1 MIDQELY
8 QKELRSVAKNAGISV
23 IGIIFFSIMTYIN
36 TIIITRHIDAHLY
49 GLYSL
54 AINIIILVTTLS
66 LFGLPMG
73 LIRFIS
79 HHTGKKES
87 GVVKNNIIFSVK
99 IVLLL
104 SIFLAVILY
113 FIRPILA
120 YKLFYK
126 FRLDGVLKL
135 FVFIVP
141 LAVLTEIF
149 VAVFRGL
156 KLIKYQVLIKQLI
169 SPFVQ
174 FVLLLV
180 LIGLGFGFKAVL
192 GAYVGFIGCS
202 FIVAGV
208 LLYLK
213 YFKENRHIQM
223 VGKNRELLKF
233 SYPLYL
239 NGFFLQA
246 IHYLPIY
253 FLGIYLTNTDIGIY
267 SICVKLA
274 AIISI
279 SLIGFNMIFA
289 PTISHLL
296 AQNKKELLTK
306 LFKTTTRWIFT
317 FGLIAFFVILL
328 FSQPLLSIF
337 GKEFVQGSSI
347 LIIFMIGELINAGV
361 GPVGNILI
369 MSGRPRLA
377 LYNSAIMFIL
387 LVVLCLILIPIYGI
401 LGAALA
407 RAITLG
413 VINIIRVIQ
422 VYYYEHITPFKLSFL
437 KTLLAGIVSYVIIGY
452 LNKLLHFA
460 TLWFVILGILLY
472 LICFT
477 IILTLLKFDDDDT
490 YILKIIVFRFKK
502 VRN

>member
-1 MIDQELY
+1 MIDQTLY
-8 QKELRSVAKNAGISV
+8 NKELRSVAKNAGISV
-23 IGIIFFSIMTYIN
+23 IGIIFFSIMTYVN

-54 AINIIILVTTLS
+54 AINIVILVTTLS
-66 LFGLPMG
+66 LVGLPMG
-73 LIRFIS
+73 LVRFIS
-79 HHTGKKES
+79 HHTGKKEE
-87 GVVKNNIIFSVK
+87 GIVKSNIIFSIK
-99 IVLLL
+99 IVLII
-104 SIFLAVILY
+104 SVILAILLY

-120 YKLFYK
+120 YKVFYK

-135 FVFIVP
+135 FVFIIP
-141 LAVLTEIF
+141 FLVLTEIF
-149 VAVFRGL
+149 GAVFRGL
-156 KLIKYQVLIKQLI
+156 KLIKYQVMIKQLL

-180 LIGLGFGFKAVL
+180 MIGLGFGFKAVL
-192 GAYVGFIGCS
+192 GSYVGYIGIS
-202 FIVAGV
+202 FVAALV
-208 LLYLK
+208 LV
-213 YFKENRHIQM
+213 YFSYFR
-223 VGKNRELLKF
+223 KNRTVHAQAKNSDLMKF

-253 FLGIYLTNTDIGIY
+253 FIGIYLTNTDIGVY

-289 PTISHLL
+289 PTIANLL
-296 AQNKKELLTK
+296 AQNEKELLTK

-328 FSQPLLSIF
+328 FSKQLLTIF

-369 MSGRPRLA
+369 MSGRPRIA
-377 LYNSAIMFIL
+377 LYNSAIMFVL
-387 LVVLCLILIPIYGI
+387 LVVLCIALVPAYGI

-413 VINIIRVIQ
+413 IINIIRVVE
-422 VYYYEHITPFKLSFL
+422 VYYFEKITPFKISFL
-437 KTLLAGIVSYVIIGY
+437 KTLLAGAISYFIVGLIGRYVVISTSLYVIS
-452 LNKLLHFA
+452 
-460 TLWFVILGILLY
+460 GIIVY
-472 LICFT
+472 LILF
-477 IILTLLKFDDDDT
+477 ILTLKLLKLDDDDL
-490 YILKIIVFRFKK
+490 YILKMILFRFKK
-502 VRN
+502 IK